1 MLRLLLCCYVVASI
15 VRASEKKG
23 DRAREADRGPAY
35 ICHKDLNTALM
46 SDSNKAAFIKIQ
58 EPSTGK

>member
-1 MLRLLLCCYVVASI
+1 MLRLFMLLCS
-15 VRASEKKG
+15 SEH
-23 DRAREADRGPAY
+23 RPSERREIIEIEADRGPAY